1 MNTTARAQPGVPTSA
16 HLDIPIVPEE
26 ERLGFSVREFT
37 RNWGLD
43 ARKGGG
49 AHMWRE
55 IWNEDV
61 STIYKDILRES
72 PRVYLC
78 FNLRSLFALVQRG
91 KNRGT
96 DDLPR
101 SIPTRR
107 SRGRKS
113 IFPRLLYTLFTHARN
128 STLKF
133 IWSTK
138 RTIS

>member
-96 DDLPR
+96 DDLLG
-101 SIPTRR
+101 SIPTQK

-113 IFPRLLYTLFTHARN
+113 IFPRLLYTLFMHARN
-128 STLKF
+128 STPKF
-133 IWSTK
+133 IS
-138 RTIS
+138 IS